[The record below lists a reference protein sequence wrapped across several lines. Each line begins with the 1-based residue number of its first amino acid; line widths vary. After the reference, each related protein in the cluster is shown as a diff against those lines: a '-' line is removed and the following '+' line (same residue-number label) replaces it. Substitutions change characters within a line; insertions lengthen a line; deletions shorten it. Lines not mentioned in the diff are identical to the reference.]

1 MDAENHSKQVYVLA
15 IGAHPDDVEL
25 CCGGTIA
32 RLVQLGYRVGLAEMT
47 KGELGTRGTIEQR
60 SLEASTAA
68 DILGVYER
76 ENLGMPDGDIQ
87 LTSENRLSL
96 VRLIRKR
103 RPRLIITHSKV
114 GHPDHWQTHELV
126 NQAVYHAG
134 LAKFEP
140 GLERHKTDK
149 IAYWL
154 QYHQQKIPSVVVDVS
169 KTMDIKEDAIRAY
182 GSQLHNP
189 DSTDPDTVLPHVDF
203 LDRVRAHNRFMGNL
217 ADCSFGE
224 GFLFSRSVRV
234 GDLAAC

>member
-1 MDAENHSKQVYVLA
+1 MDAENHSKQVDVLA

-134 LAKFEP
+134 LAIFHTVESGQGNTCVMP
-140 GLERHKTDK
+140 TRHTDNMK
-149 IAYWL
+149 HIGFANL
-154 QYHQQKIPSVVVDVS
+154 GIRLILLVPKVV
-169 KTMDIKEDAIRAY
+169 TIIRTTNKKY
-182 GSQLHNP
+182 P
-189 DSTDPDTVLPHVDF
+189 VW
-203 LDRVRAHNRFMGNL
+203 
-217 ADCSFGE
+217 
-224 GFLFSRSVRV
+224 
-234 GDLAAC
+234 